1 MFALPEIASGLL
13 CGALFGYVLENAGF
27 GSPCKLTAQF
37 RLTDWS
43 VFKVMFTAIVVAAI
57 GLTVLTEAGVVAADQ
72 VYVPPAFLGAAAIG
86 GALVG
91 VGFAVGGYCPGTS
104 LVGFVSGR
112 IDALVFLAGLL
123 LGTGLFAGAFG
134 SVEAWTTAGEVT
146 TGDTLPALL
155 HVPAWVVDVGMVAA
169 AVFVFWLA
177 ARFERRG
184 TGPVSA
190 EQALSGGD
198 VVAADASAGQR
209 APSLSPPPRNATP

>member
-57 GLTVLTEAGVVAADQ
+57 GLTALGAAGLLAADQ
-72 VYVPPAFLGAAAIG
+72 IYVPPAFLGAAAIG

-104 LVGFVSGR
+104 IVGFFSGR
-112 IDALVFLAGLL
+112 MDALVFLIGLL
-123 LGTGLFAGAFG
+123 LGTGLFAGGFAW
-134 SVEAWTTAGEVT
+134 VEAWTTAGEVAAA
-146 TGDTLPALL
+146 DTLPALL
-155 HVPAWVVDVGMVAA
+155 HVPAWVVDACMVAA

-184 TGPVSA
+184 RGPVTA
-190 EQALSGGD
+190 GQALAGGE
-198 VVAADASAGQR
+198 AAATDANA
-209 APSLSPPPRNATP
+209 AACAASLSSTPRNATP